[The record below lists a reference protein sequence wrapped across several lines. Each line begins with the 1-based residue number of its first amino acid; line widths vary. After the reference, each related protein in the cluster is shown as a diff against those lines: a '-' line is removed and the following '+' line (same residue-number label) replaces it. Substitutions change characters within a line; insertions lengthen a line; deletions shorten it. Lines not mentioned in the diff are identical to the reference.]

1 MTVRSIKNDCVY
13 VLIIIISSVMFS
25 ACSKDENKQ
34 ESKQPATEQ
43 QKPES
48 LSSAGQKEIS
58 SENDLNYG
66 EGRKIFRVD
75 KEDLNKDGN
84 DELMVLSTRSD
95 SPEQGDG
102 PQKFDMLEVFVLDS
116 AKQKYVKTIS
126 DTVDF
131 AVDCNYLDMSGTGS
145 KNIFIKTNS
154 GGNSTV
160 ASEGMFVYGMSGDK
174 TVKLIKYFDGG
185 APEITTAGKNK
196 VKLIKVTD
204 LFHGVMPM
212 AYAVPYTSSIYE
224 ISNNEL
230 VLSNLKYPEYYQDK
244 ITEAT
249 EKYYGL
255 KKKVEM
261 GMQMAD
267 MSYPLYRE
275 AAEVIV
281 NFHAKGDY
289 KGLREFWEKEKESL
303 QRNIPQDEF
312 TDLSNFVRKILPA
325 DTNA

>member
-1 MTVRSIKNDCVY
+1 MEKV
-13 VLIIIISSVMFS
+13 
-25 ACSKDENKQ
+25 
-34 ESKQPATEQ
+34 
-43 QKPES
+43 
-48 LSSAGQKEIS
+48 
-58 SENDLNYG
+58 
-66 EGRKIFRVD
+66 IFRD
-75 KEDLNKDGN
+75 NSSGN
-84 DELMVLSTRSD
+84 
-95 SPEQGDG
+95 
-102 PQKFDMLEVFVLDS
+102 
-116 AKQKYVKTIS
+116 AAHIS

-131 AVDCNYLDMSGTGS
+131 AVDCTYLDMSGTGS

-160 ASEGMFVYGMSGDK
+160 ASEGMFVYGMSGDR

-196 VKLIKVTD
+196 VKLIKVTE

-212 AYAVPYTSSIYE
+212 AYAVLYTSSIYE

-312 TDLSNFVRKILPA
+312 TDLSNFVIKILPA

>member
-84 DELMVLSTRSD
+84 EELMVLSTRSD
-95 SPEQGDG
+95 SPEQGEG

-131 AVDCNYLDMSGTGS
+131 AVDCIYLDMNGTGS
-145 KNIFIKTNS
+145 KNIFVKTNS

-196 VKLIKVTD
+196 VKLIKVTE

-230 VLSNLKYPEYYQDK
+230 VLCNLKYPEYYQDR

-261 GMQMAD
+261 GMQMGD

-312 TDLSNFVRKILPA
+312 TDLSNFVIKILPA

>member
-95 SPEQGDG
+95 SPEQGEG

-131 AVDCNYLDMSGTGS
+131 AVDCIYLDMNGTGS
-145 KNIFIKTNS
+145 KNIFVKTNS

-196 VKLIKVTD
+196 VKLIKVTE

-230 VLSNLKYPEYYQDK
+230 VLCNLKYPEYYQDR

-261 GMQMAD
+261 GMQMGD

-312 TDLSNFVRKILPA
+312 TDLSNFVIKILPA